1 MKKIYIILFTIL
13 GIHFS
18 FAQEETKVDENFPF
32 SLLTRYFNYLNHGK
46 EELKSYPV
54 LNQSESY
61 CIWGCIFLME
71 SEDET
76 IKKIAIARLK
86 GIATQLFREG
96 KPVLLTSGMNSAN
109 FNITKNANLEDDNNI
124 IYVSI
129 ADCIVTQAQDK
140 AQGIFNHQTRKL
152 IEENK

>member
-1 MKKIYIILFTIL
+1 
-13 GIHFS
+13 
-18 FAQEETKVDENFPF
+18 
-32 SLLTRYFNYLNHGK
+32 
-46 EELKSYPV
+46 
-54 LNQSESY
+54 
-61 CIWGCIFLME
+61 ME

-109 FNITKNANLEDDNNI
+109 FNIIKNENLEDDNNI

-140 AQGIFNHQTRKL
+140 AQGIFNNQTRKL

>member
-1 MKKIYIILFTIL
+1 MKRIYIILFIIL

-32 SLLTRYFNYLNHGK
+32 SLLVRYFNYLNHGK
-46 EELKSYPV
+46 EELKTYPV
-54 LNQSESY
+54 LNQPESY

-109 FNITKNANLEDDNNI
+109 FNITKNVNLEDDNNI

-129 ADCIVTQAQDK
+129 GECTMPRNWYEAKDV
-140 AQGIFNHQTRKL
+140 FNSETRKL
-152 IEENK
+152 IKNK